1 MDARISNYVGR
12 VGERGV
18 RVDRHTPWG
27 NPFIVGRDG
36 SRSEVIRT
44 YVRYLA
50 SNEDLINR
58 IEELRGE
65 RLLCHCR
72 PQRCH
77 AEVLALVANG
87 YRTIE
92 ELVELVTQHKG
103 DTA

>member
-12 VGERGV
+12 VGARGV

-27 NPFIVGRDG
+27 NPIIVGRDR